1 MHLNNNVDLTY
12 CGRNRSLKS
21 HSVNHYPEVH
31 FATMFFFLIHFNWE
45 TKKKD
50 KQTKVKRSL
59 GRLFLRQ
66 LCGYV
71 RMLLTWP
78 CSRPCS
84 TLIKILQS
92 CKSAGTCLISSFV
105 STFSPPG
112 TIHTEDNQ
120 HHVSPG
126 DNKTNLCG
134 TGRKTRADEASQLP
148 LWPFYFF

>member
-1 MHLNNNVDLTY
+1 MLIWLIAARTS
-12 CGRNRSLKS
+12 RWKATLWTTILRSTLQLC
-21 HSVNHYPEVH
+21 
-31 FATMFFFLIHFNWE
+31 FFSSSISIE
-45 TKKKD
+45 KQKRKD
-50 KQTKVKRSL
+50 KQTKVKMSL

-78 CSRPCS
+78 CSRLCS